1 MDNPFLDIAK
11 DIKDINTQKIRCG
24 TVTSV
29 NPFKVRLDGDTESYA
44 YTKPKNY
51 IATVND
57 RVVLIDYD
65 NKCVI
70 LQMFGDENIVPYTS
84 ANLFGSINAIENP
97 CDLNASTIPCM
108 GFVINSTNGPS
119 WFNHGFIVTKRF
131 TGGGFST
138 IYNDS
143 SGCTPVLIQTI
154 TKFDDARTA
163 VRVKPGNG
171 NWSEWREL

>member
-70 LQMFGDENIVPYTS
+70 LQMFGNDNLTTHIVNNVLGNIGAV
-84 ANLFGSINAIENP
+84 ANP
-97 CDLNASTIPCM
+97 TDLNTITGACV
-108 GFVINSTNGPS
+108 GFAINTQNGPS
-119 WFNHGFIVTKRF
+119 WFNHGFLINMKF
-131 TGGGFST
+131 NGNGFST
-138 IYNDS
+138 SYNDS
-143 SGCTPVLIQTI
+143 TSKTPVLIQAI